1 MTTSIDT
8 NVIVALWEA
17 EDEVSKTARD
27 ALDESME
34 RGGLVISGVA
44 YAELLAAPGR
54 IEEFLDEFCENTG
67 IEVDWEMGEA
77 IWRAAGGAFQSYA
90 ARRKRTAGAGPR
102 RILADFLIGAHAL
115 VNEYRLLTLD
125 EKHYRSSFPGLRTV
139 SV

>member
-27 ALDESME
+27 ALEESME
-34 RGGLVISGVA
+34 RGGLVISGVV

-67 IEVDWEMGEA
+67 IQVDWEMGEA

-90 ARRKRTAGAGPR
+90 ARRKRTTGAGPR
-102 RILADFLIGAHAL
+102 RILADFLIRAHAL